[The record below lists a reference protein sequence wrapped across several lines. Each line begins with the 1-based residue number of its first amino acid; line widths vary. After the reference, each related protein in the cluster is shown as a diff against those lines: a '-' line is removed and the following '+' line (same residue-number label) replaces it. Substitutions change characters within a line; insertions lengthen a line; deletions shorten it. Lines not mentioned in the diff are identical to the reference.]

1 MSNIFDVNIEGI
13 IENKYN
19 IEIDLLSNN
28 IEIDIIED
36 IKKYDISIETS
47 NFASLVS
54 LNSGNRLSRTIEG
67 GLYVPEITFDLVSIY
82 EEAKL

>member
-47 NFASLVS
+47 NFASLIS
-54 LNSGNRLSRTIEG
+54 PNSGNRLSRTIEG